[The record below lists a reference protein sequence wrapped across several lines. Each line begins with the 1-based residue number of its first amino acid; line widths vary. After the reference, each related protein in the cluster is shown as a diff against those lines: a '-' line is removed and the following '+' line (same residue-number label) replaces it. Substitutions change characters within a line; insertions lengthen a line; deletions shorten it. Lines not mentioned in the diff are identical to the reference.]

1 MSTGRGDGKVLR
13 LPEEHDLHLSALYH
27 QTEAPQPPPGLEQ
40 RILNAAREAAE
51 EAVRQRQARRGR
63 QVPLPLAALLLVAAL
78 LLPLLLWYGY
88 QGGFTYPWSV
98 PTAGPVEEP
107 VAPIPTPD
115 VPESV
120 EPEED
125 NATGPSS
132 PQEQELAA
140 IQALIESGAD
150 AEAWD
155 RFIDFRMTF
164 PQHRIPDALL
174 DQLAGVRTRLLED
187 AGGR

>member
-1 MSTGRGDGKVLR
+1 MNPGRGDGKVLR

-51 EAVRQRQARRGR
+51 EVARRRQTRRGR
-63 QVPLPLAALLLVAAL
+63 QVPLPMAALLLVAAL

-107 VAPIPTPD
+107 VAPIPPPD
-115 VPESV
+115 VPEPV

-125 NATGPSS
+125 NVAEPS

-140 IQALIESGAD
+140 IQALIESGED
-150 AEAWD
+150 AEAWE
-155 RFIDFRMTF
+155 RFSDFRMTF

-174 DQLAGVRTRLLED
+174 DELAGVRTRLLEE

>member
-1 MSTGRGDGKVLR
+1 MSPGRGDGKVLR

-63 QVPLPLAALLLVAAL
+63 QVPLPLAAFLLVAAL

-88 QGGFTYPWSV
+88 QGGFSYPWAM
-98 PTAGPVEEP
+98 PTAGPVEES
-107 VAPIPTPD
+107 VAPTLTPD
-115 VPESV
+115 VPEPV
-120 EPEED
+120 EREED
-125 NATGPSS
+125 NAAGPS

-150 AEAWD
+150 GEAWE

-174 DQLAGVRTRLLED
+174 DELAGVRTRLLED

>member
-1 MSTGRGDGKVLR
+1 MSPGRGDGKVLH

-51 EAVRQRQARRGR
+51 EVVRRRQTRRGR
-63 QVPLPLAALLLVAAL
+63 QVPLPLAAFLLVVAL

-98 PTAGPVEEP
+98 PTAGTVEES
-107 VAPIPTPD
+107 VAPIPTSE
-115 VPESV
+115 VPEPV
-120 EPEED
+120 EPED
-125 NATGPSS
+125 KASGPS

-140 IQALIESGAD
+140 IQSLIESGED
-150 AEAWD
+150 AEAWEHF
-155 RFIDFRMTF
+155 RDFRMTF

-174 DQLAGVRTRLLED
+174 DELAGVRTRLLED

>member
-1 MSTGRGDGKVLR
+1 MTPGRGDGKVLR

-40 RILNAAREAAE
+40 RILNAAREAADE
-51 EAVRQRQARRGR
+51 VARQRQTRRGH

-88 QGGFTYPWSV
+88 QGEFSYPWSV

-107 VAPIPTPD
+107 VAPIPA
-115 VPESV
+115 PEFP
-120 EPEED
+120 EPVAPPED
-125 NATGPSS
+125 NATEPS

-140 IQALIESGAD
+140 IQALIQSGDD
-150 AEAWD
+150 AEAWK
-155 RFIDFRMTF
+155 RFRDFRMSF

-174 DQLAGVRTRLLED
+174 DELAGVRTRLLEE
-187 AGGR
+187 AGGP